1 MGFDDCNKGS
11 RETIVK
17 LKFLNEDFEGIFQNA
32 FWKTKIVII
41 LGHQKN
47 LKEDLGT
54 FIVLTLNKKIM
65 GKSITAIEGIGEV
78 FKGKLA
84 HAGITTVE
92 GLLEKGASK
101 SGRKAIAV
109 ASGIEEGRILDWVNM
124 ADLFRINGI
133 ASQFAELL
141 KAAGV
146 DTVKE
151 LRTRNAE
158 NLHAALV
165 KTQEEKGLTKAVP
178 ALSKIQD
185 FIAQAKDLDPV
196 VTH

>member
-1 MGFDDCNKGS
+1 
-11 RETIVK
+11 
-17 LKFLNEDFEGIFQNA
+17 
-32 FWKTKIVII
+32 
-41 LGHQKN
+41 
-47 LKEDLGT
+47 
-54 FIVLTLNKKIM
+54 M
-65 GKSITAIEGIGEV
+65 GKPITMIESIGPVMKE
-78 FKGKLA
+78 KLA
-84 HAGITTVE
+84 AAGISTVE

-101 SGRKAIAV
+101 PGRKAIAE
-109 ASGIEEGRILDWVNM
+109 ASGLDESKILVWVNM
-124 ADLFRINGI
+124 ADLFRINGV

-165 KTQEEKGLTKAVP
+165 KTQEEKGLTRAVP
-178 ALSKIQD
+178 ALSQVEKYIEH
-185 FIAQAKDLDPV
+185 AKTLDPV

>member
-1 MGFDDCNKGS
+1 
-11 RETIVK
+11 
-17 LKFLNEDFEGIFQNA
+17 
-32 FWKTKIVII
+32 
-41 LGHQKN
+41 
-47 LKEDLGT
+47 
-54 FIVLTLNKKIM
+54 M
-65 GKSITAIEGIGEV
+65 GKPITAIEGIGEV

-84 HAGITTVE
+84 EAGVSTVE
-92 GLLEKGASK
+92 SLLEKGASK
-101 SGRKAIAV
+101 SGRKAIAA
-109 ASGIEEGRILDWVNM
+109 ASGIDEGRILDWVNM
-124 ADLFRINGI
+124 ADFFRINGV

-151 LRTRNAE
+151 LRTRNPE

-178 ALSKIQD
+178 ALSKVED
-185 FIAQAKDLDPV
+185 FISQAKALDPI

>member
-1 MGFDDCNKGS
+1 
-11 RETIVK
+11 
-17 LKFLNEDFEGIFQNA
+17 
-32 FWKTKIVII
+32 
-41 LGHQKN
+41 
-47 LKEDLGT
+47 
-54 FIVLTLNKKIM
+54 M
-65 GKSITAIEGIGEV
+65 GKTITMIEGIGEV

-84 HAGITTVE
+84 EAGVSTVE

-101 SGRKAIAV
+101 TGRKAIAG
-109 ASGIEEGRILDWVNM
+109 ASGIDEGKILDWVNM

-151 LRTRNAE
+151 LRNRNPE

-165 KTQEEKGLTKAVP
+165 KTQEEKGLTKVVP
-178 ALSKIQD
+178 ALSKIED
-185 FIAQAKDLDPV
+185 FISQAKALEPM
-196 VTH
+196 VTY